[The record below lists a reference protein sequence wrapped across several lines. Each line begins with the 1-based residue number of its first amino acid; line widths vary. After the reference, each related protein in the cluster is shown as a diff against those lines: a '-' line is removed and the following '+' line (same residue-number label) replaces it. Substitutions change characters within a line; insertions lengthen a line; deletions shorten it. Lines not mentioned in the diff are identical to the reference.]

1 MEPCKRVW
9 ARLAFLKYSLLD
21 SFPSYL
27 QVILQTLMQ
36 KWSSILKRRFLL
48 YISSNTKKC
57 SKNSLSKWLPSFL
70 ICSQSL
76 HSAHKDGCVTIT
88 KRSSWSND
96 QQYRWS
102 TSWAKSLR
110 MITVVRRI
118 LCFSVEPEGQ
128 KKLTRHGSVEIY
140 DGKFA
145 SFYKQVKV
153 KFMKYRL
160 VQPDSSKQA
169 VTKLKQDKAR
179 TNKRRSHPDRSRGGG
194 EWNRGGC

>member
-1 MEPCKRVW
+1 M
-9 ARLAFLKYSLLD
+9 L
-21 SFPSYL
+21 
-27 QVILQTLMQ
+27 
-36 KWSSILKRRFLL
+36 
-48 YISSNTKKC
+48 N
-57 SKNSLSKWLPSFL
+57 NSLSKWLPSFL
-70 ICSQSL
+70 ICSQSPQ
-76 HSAHKDGCVTIT
+76 SAHKDGCVTIT

-102 TSWAKSLR
+102 TSWTKSLR

-145 SFYKQVKV
+145 PFYKQVKV
-153 KFMKYRL
+153 KFMKHRFL
-160 VQPDSSKQA
+160 QPDSSKQA
-169 VTKLKQDKAR
+169 VTELKQDKAR

-194 EWNRGGC
+194 EWKRGGC